1 MKDGRPDFLND
12 IVSSDSVKDKI
23 GEVEEVERIDEGLN
37 SIFLLKA
44 SERYIL
50 KVHTNPR
57 NDIEWFR
64 AEPLIYSRLE
74 NVEIPSPEI
83 VYEDLSEEKKDSAYF
98 IMEEMPGVNP
108 AGFKQDISF
117 EVLEYFTQRFGYFL
131 GLIHENV
138 EMDCYG
144 MLGGFD
150 GEICGIDAPEKWTW
164 AMIGA
169 LEELE
174 RLIDDGWEEE
184 LELDSPSE
192 EEIKDILPENPES
205 VLLHLDNRLDNLLVD
220 DNEITA
226 FLDWSHPEAGHH
238 EYDLVRAEYLLIEM
252 DLGFLNKEEK
262 KKLRSSLYSG
272 YEKVRDIDR
281 EGFEDRR
288 DIYRKVTLM
297 WVLAGFPNWK
307 SKLNE
312 KKKHEKKAY
321 LKEKAES
328 EL

>member
-1 MKDGRPDFLND
+1 MQNGRPDFLDD
-12 IVSSDSVKDKI
+12 IISSDSVKENI
-23 GEVEEVERIDEGLN
+23 GDVEGVEKIDEGLN

-74 NVEIPSPEI
+74 DVEIPSPEI
-83 VYEDLSEEKKDSAYF
+83 VYKDLSEEGQDFAFF

-108 AGFKQDISF
+108 AGFKQEISF
-117 EVLEYFTQRFGYFL
+117 QVLESFVQRFGYFL

-138 EMDCYG
+138 KMDCYG

-164 AMIGA
+164 AIMGA

-174 RLIDDGWEEE
+174 RLIDEGWEEE
-184 LELDSPSE
+184 LELDFPSD
-192 EEIKDILPENPES
+192 EEIKDILPESPES

-220 DNEITA
+220 DNEITG
-226 FLDWSHPEAGHH
+226 FLDWSHPEAGHF
-238 EYDLVRAEYLLIEM
+238 EYDLIRAEYLLIEM
-252 DLGFLNKEEK
+252 DLGFLNEKEK

-272 YEKVRDIDR
+272 YEKVRDIEQ

-288 DIYRKVTLM
+288 NLYRKVTLM

-307 SKLNE
+307 SKLDDKE
-312 KKKHEKKAY
+312 RHEKKAY
-321 LKEKAES
+321 LKEKAGR